1 MWCERDPVVQLGR
14 SLNIGNVCIRVQ
26 RSHSFMFCTEV
37 SNAGFRTATL
47 LPLRLVGAALRQA
60 SFITIV
66 SCTQEDASW
75 WVVNRRQTCE
85 WNPYS
90 KQRVRERKQ
99 VFFFAWLSNIC
110 SWSDFRTS
118 PPLVR
123 WTPRTHVVW
132 SCCCSVSSSE
142 STRLWDL
149 LETLHAR
156 RLSSTPTGAVPT
168 LFLVPCCVFF
178 FRDTIF
184 DYWLRLC
191 LLCRETEGALS
202 RLIRSFMIIF
212 CKSSLIKTL
221 KMEQERPIHYCIWF
235 DTGRARFHY
244 NNFPCLDSNVM
255 NGINS
260 DVDLFICH
268 YICNITWT
276 FQ

>member
-99 VFFFAWLSNIC
+99 VCFFLLGCQTFAREVILGRVRLLSGGLLVPML
-110 SWSDFRTS
+110 SDLAAAVSAVPS
-118 PPLVR
+118 PLGFGTYWR
-123 WTPRTHVVW
+123 HCMHVV
-132 SCCCSVSSSE
+132 
-142 STRLWDL
+142 
-149 LETLHAR
+149 
-156 RLSSTPTGAVPT
+156 
-168 LFLVPCCVFF
+168 FLPLPRGQFP
-178 FRDTIF
+178 
-184 DYWLRLC
+184 LC
-191 LLCRETEGALS
+191 
-202 RLIRSFMIIF
+202 F
-212 CKSSLIKTL
+212 
-221 KMEQERPIHYCIWF
+221 
-235 DTGRARFHY
+235 
-244 NNFPCLDSNVM
+244 
-255 NGINS
+255 
-260 DVDLFICH
+260 
-268 YICNITWT
+268 
-276 FQ
+276 